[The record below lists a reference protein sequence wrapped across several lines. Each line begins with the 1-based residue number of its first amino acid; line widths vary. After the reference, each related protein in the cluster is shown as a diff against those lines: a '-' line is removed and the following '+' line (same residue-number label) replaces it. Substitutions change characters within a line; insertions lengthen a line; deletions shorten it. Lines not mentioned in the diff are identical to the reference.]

1 MPNLSQLRRQKMLG
15 FLDRIRKEHTD
26 DESLAAISEIENALT
41 AKKYGLV
48 WEEHEERADVEM
60 KQGIPVWTEDAGK
73 EIISGADLPVHF
85 LLEGDNLH
93 SLRLLEKTHSGRV
106 DLIYIDPP
114 YNRGKTD
121 FIYDDNYVA
130 AEDGFRHSK
139 WLSFMGKRLL
149 AARELLSKKGLLFI
163 SIDDNEV
170 AQLKMLCD
178 EIFGESGFINLFVWK
193 RNSSGKT
200 EKDKFTVNT
209 EYVLLYAKSGG
220 YSLNPAYKPLAD
232 SSQKLYNKDDHDGR
246 GRYQTVSL
254 QKPRDPGPD
263 TTYDYVDNN
272 GKVWKCPPKG
282 WRMRYEKIKALEND
296 GRLVL
301 SGRSLRVKDYWNER
315 KNEGKRIDTLWDDL
329 PENSKASKDL
339 EMILGKA
346 GLFDNPKPVE
356 LVRRCLEVA
365 DQDAVVLD
373 FFAGSGTT
381 GQAVL
386 ELNREDG
393 GHRQFILCTNDE
405 GGICGSVTWPR
416 LRTVITGVRPDGT
429 IYSEGIPVNLKYYRA
444 GFAEKCPADPETNA
458 GSALLPHIK
467 ELIQLKTGRIFD
479 SRTEPLIL
487 TDEEADALFGDP
499 DRLELCRNLYLS
511 ADVLLTLEQE
521 QALKEREIQT
531 HIVPDCFYETEL
543 MEVGER

>member
-26 DESLAAISEIENALT
+26 DESLSAISEIENALT

-220 YSLNPAYKPLAD
+220 YSLNPAGQLLVNP
-232 SSQKLYNKDDHDGR
+232 
-246 GRYQTVSL
+246 
-254 QKPRDPGPD
+254 PGLD
-263 TTYDYVDNN
+263 RS
-272 GKVWKCPPKG
+272 KG
-282 WRMRYEKIKALEND
+282 S
-296 GRLVL
+296 RL
-301 SGRSLRVKDYWNER
+301 
-315 KNEGKRIDTLWDDL
+315 
-329 PENSKASKDL
+329 
-339 EMILGKA
+339 
-346 GLFDNPKPVE
+346 
-356 LVRRCLEVA
+356 
-365 DQDAVVLD
+365 
-373 FFAGSGTT
+373 
-381 GQAVL
+381 
-386 ELNREDG
+386 
-393 GHRQFILCTNDE
+393 
-405 GGICGSVTWPR
+405 
-416 LRTVITGVRPDGT
+416 
-429 IYSEGIPVNLKYYRA
+429 
-444 GFAEKCPADPETNA
+444 
-458 GSALLPHIK
+458 
-467 ELIQLKTGRIFD
+467 
-479 SRTEPLIL
+479 
-487 TDEEADALFGDP
+487 
-499 DRLELCRNLYLS
+499 
-511 ADVLLTLEQE
+511 
-521 QALKEREIQT
+521 
-531 HIVPDCFYETEL
+531 
-543 MEVGER
+543 